1 MEFYN
6 IVNIYADKF
15 IPIFIRVMVMLAFIP
30 FIGSTTTPVIV
41 RTGIGLALTL
51 LLVPIVNVNME
62 DPLRAV
68 FEAFFVGAA
77 LGLIVRIVLGAI
89 ETAGQWMSISMGIGV
104 AAVFNPQFGE
114 VLGPLSLFYS
124 LMGMGLFFILD
135 IHHFFIEAIVRSF
148 DITTVQYQSM
158 FSAVLKLNELF
169 FPLAFKIAAPIFLVQ
184 VLVNLSMGFLSRA
197 MPQANIFFISFPLL
211 IGVGIT
217 FMALTLGLT
226 FMVMAKSFVHIKD
239 AMMFLVK

>member
-6 IVNIYADKF
+6 LVNIYADKF

-30 FIGSTTTPVIV
+30 FIGTTTTPVIV

-62 DPLRAV
+62 EPLRAI
-68 FEAFFVGAA
+68 FEAFFVGSA
-77 LGLIVRIVLGAI
+77 LGLIVRIVLSAI
-89 ETAGQWMSISMGIGV
+89 EAAGQWMSISMGIGI
-104 AAVFNPQFGE
+104 ASVFNPQFGE

-135 IHHFFIEAIVRSF
+135 IHHYFIEAIVRSF
-148 DITTVQYQSM
+148 DITTVHYHSM
-158 FSAVLKLNELF
+158 FSAVLKLNALF

-197 MPQANIFFISFPLL
+197 MPQANIFFVSFPLL

-217 FMALTLGLT
+217 FMALTLGFA
-226 FMVMAKSFVHIKD
+226 FMVMSKSFVHIKD

>member
-6 IVNIYADKF
+6 VVNIYADKF

-30 FIGSTTTPVIV
+30 FIGSATTPVIV

-77 LGLIVRIVLGAI
+77 LGLMVRIVLGAI

-124 LMGMGLFFILD
+124 LMGMGLFYSGYPSLLHRGDSAQFRHND
-135 IHHFFIEAIVRSF
+135 
-148 DITTVQYQSM
+148 
-158 FSAVLKLNELF
+158 SAVPGHVRCRAETERTIL
-169 FPLAFKIAAPIFLVQ
+169 PA
-184 VLVNLSMGFLSRA
+184 GFQHCSPDISRA
-197 MPQANIFFISFPLL
+197 
-211 IGVGIT
+211 
-217 FMALTLGLT
+217 
-226 FMVMAKSFVHIKD
+226 
-239 AMMFLVK
+239 

>member
-68 FEAFFVGAA
+68 FEA
-77 LGLIVRIVLGAI
+77 
-89 ETAGQWMSISMGIGV
+89 
-104 AAVFNPQFGE
+104 
-114 VLGPLSLFYS
+114 
-124 LMGMGLFFILD
+124 
-135 IHHFFIEAIVRSF
+135 
-148 DITTVQYQSM
+148 
-158 FSAVLKLNELF
+158 
-169 FPLAFKIAAPIFLVQ
+169 
-184 VLVNLSMGFLSRA
+184 
-197 MPQANIFFISFPLL
+197 LL
-211 IGVGIT
+211 
-217 FMALTLGLT
+217 
-226 FMVMAKSFVHIKD
+226 
-239 AMMFLVK
+239 

>member
-1 MEFYN
+1 
-6 IVNIYADKF
+6 
-15 IPIFIRVMVMLAFIP
+15 
-30 FIGSTTTPVIV
+30 
-41 RTGIGLALTL
+41 
-51 LLVPIVNVNME
+51 
-62 DPLRAV
+62 
-68 FEAFFVGAA
+68 
-77 LGLIVRIVLGAI
+77 
-89 ETAGQWMSISMGIGV
+89 
-104 AAVFNPQFGE
+104 
-114 VLGPLSLFYS
+114 
-124 LMGMGLFFILD
+124 
-135 IHHFFIEAIVRSF
+135 
-148 DITTVQYQSM
+148 M

-184 VLVNLSMGFLSRA
+184 VLVNLSMGFLSKA

>member
-6 IVNIYADKF
+6 LVNTYSDKF

-30 FIGSTTTPVIV
+30 FVGTTSTPVAV
-41 RTGIGLALTL
+41 RTGLGLALTL
-51 LLVPIVNVNME
+51 LLVPIVKVNMD

-68 FEAFFVGAA
+68 FEAFFIGAA
-77 LGLIVRIVLGAI
+77 LGLLVRIVLSAI

-104 AAVFNPQFGE
+104 ASVFNPQFGE

-135 IHHFFIEAIVRSF
+135 IHYFFIEAIIRSF
-148 DITTVQYQSM
+148 DITAVQYGGM
-158 FSAVLKLNELF
+158 FSAIMKLNAIF

-197 MPQANIFFISFPLL
+197 MPQANIFFVSFPLL
-211 IGVGIT
+211 IGVGII

-226 FMVMAKSFVHIKD
+226 FMVMARSFVHIKD
-239 AMMFLVK
+239 AMMFLVR

>member
-6 IVNIYADKF
+6 IANIYADKF

-51 LLVPIVNVNME
+51 LLVPIVNVHLD
-62 DPLRAV
+62 DPLKAV
-68 FEAFFVGAA
+68 FEAFFVGSA
-77 LGLIVRIVLGAI
+77 LGLIVRIIIGAL
-89 ETAGQWMSISMGIGV
+89 ETAGQWMSISMGMGM
-104 AAVFNPQFGE
+104 AAVFNPQFSEE
-114 VLGPLSLFYS
+114 VSPLSLFYS

-148 DITTVQYQSM
+148 DLTTVQYQGI
-158 FSAVLKLNELF
+158 FSAVLKLNDML

-197 MPQANIFFISFPLL
+197 MPQANIFFVSFPLL
-211 IGVGIT
+211 LGVGII

-226 FMVMAKSFVHIKD
+226 FMVMTKSFVYIKD
-239 AMMFLVK
+239 AMTFLVR

>member
-6 IVNIYADKF
+6 LVTTYSDKF

-30 FIGSTTTPVIV
+30 FIGATSTPIIV
-41 RTGIGLALTL
+41 RTGLGLALTL
-51 LLVPIVNVNME
+51 LLVPIVNVNF
-62 DPLRAV
+62 DNPLKAI
-68 FEAFFVGAA
+68 FEAFFVGSA
-77 LGLIVRIVLGAI
+77 LGLMVKLVLSAI
-89 ETAGQWMSISMGIGV
+89 EAAGQWMSISMGISM

-114 VLGPLSLFYS
+114 ELGPLSLFYS

-148 DITTVQYQSM
+148 DVTSVNYQGI
-158 FSAVLKLNELF
+158 FSAVLKLNSLF

-197 MPQANIFFISFPLL
+197 MPQANIFFVSFPLL
-211 IGVGIT
+211 IGAGIM
-217 FMALTLGLT
+217 FMVVTLGLT
-226 FMVMAKSFVHIKD
+226 FMIMAKSFLHMKD
-239 AMMFLVK
+239 AMMILVR

>member
-1 MEFYN
+1 MEIYN
-6 IVNIYADKF
+6 LVNTYADKF

-30 FIGSTTTPVIV
+30 FIGTTSTPVAV
-41 RTGIGLALTL
+41 RTGLGLALTL
-51 LLVPIVNVNME
+51 LLVPVVKVNLD

-77 LGLIVRIVLGAI
+77 LGLLVKIVLGAI

-104 AAVFNPQFGE
+104 ASVFNPQFGE

-135 IHHFFIEAIVRSF
+135 IHYFFIEAIIRSF
-148 DITTVQYQSM
+148 DITSVQYSSM
-158 FSAVLKLNELF
+158 FSAIMKLNLMF

-211 IGVGIT
+211 IGVGII

-226 FMVMAKSFVHIKD
+226 FMVMSKSFVHIKD
-239 AMMFLVK
+239 AMIYLVR

>member
-6 IVNIYADKF
+6 LVNIYADKF

-77 LGLIVRIVLGAI
+77 LGLIVRLVLGAI

-114 VLGPLSLFYS
+114 TLGPLSLFYS

-148 DITTVQYQSM
+148 DITTC
-158 FSAVLKLNELF
+158 AVPGN
-169 FPLAFKIAAPIFLVQ
+169 
-184 VLVNLSMGFLSRA
+184 VLRRAEAERTILPSGFQDCGTDISRA
-197 MPQANIFFISFPLL
+197 GA
-211 IGVGIT
+211 G
-217 FMALTLGLT
+217 
-226 FMVMAKSFVHIKD
+226 
-239 AMMFLVK
+239 

>member
-6 IVNIYADKF
+6 LVNTYSDKF

-30 FIGSTTTPVIV
+30 FVGTTSTPVAV
-41 RTGIGLALTL
+41 RTGLGLALTL
-51 LLVPIVNVNME
+51 LLVPIVKVNMD

-68 FEAFFVGAA
+68 FEAFFIGAA
-77 LGLIVRIVLGAI
+77 LGLLVRIVLSAI
-89 ETAGQWMSISMGIGV
+89 ETAGQWMSISMGIGM
-104 AAVFNPQFGE
+104 ASVFNPQFGE

-135 IHHFFIEAIVRSF
+135 IHYFFIEAIIRSF
-148 DITTVQYQSM
+148 DITAVQYGGM
-158 FSAVLKLNELF
+158 FSAIMKLNAIF

-197 MPQANIFFISFPLL
+197 MPQANIFFVSFPLL

-226 FMVMAKSFVHIKD
+226 FMVMARSFVHIKD
-239 AMMFLVK
+239 AMMFLVR